1 MKGHRIGY
9 IRVSSYDQN
18 LERQLEGVP
27 VDKVFEDK
35 ASGKDKKR
43 PGLEALTEFVR
54 EGDTVV
60 VHSLDRLARNLSDL
74 LHIVQGF
81 VLRGIA
87 VEFAKENLKF
97 TKHRNNFDDLM
108 LSVLGAV
115 AQFER
120 AMIGERQ
127 REGIALA
134 KKRGV
139 YNGKVKK
146 RKLSDSQ
153 ISDIKDKLG
162 QGVPKTRVAKEFGI
176 TRETLYKYLNKTPV
190 ASGVAEQQ
198 S

>member
-43 PGLEALTEFVR
+43 PGLDALTEFVR

-74 LHIVQGF
+74 LYIVQGF

-87 VEFAKENLKF
+87 VEFVKENLKF

-146 RKLSDSQ
+146 RKLSDDQ
-153 ISDIKDKLG
+153 ISDINVKLG
-162 QGVPKTRVAKEFGI
+162 QGVPKSRVAKEFGI

-190 ASGVAEQQ
+190 AESVSEQQ
-198 S
+198 G